1 MGEALNHIHQ
11 DTKSAQLIAVCKRSL
26 IIFKLGKLLETLI
39 LARVALLSKMYIN
52 ILLLTFNLTF
62 FLLTQDQEGI
72 QLYLGLTPEGIA
84 IIREA
89 KKVSGFSWYSFV
101 QLFFHLIFRLLSF
114 KVSLFVFVLFFL
126 NKFKVGC
133 LESVLR

>member
-101 QLFFHLIFRLLSF
+101 QLFFT
-114 KVSLFVFVLFFL
+114 
-126 NKFKVGC
+126 
-133 LESVLR
+133 